1 MTATKPLTATQ
12 ILTELVSFPVLGGE
26 GNLSITN
33 WIKRY
38 LDGYGVAYQTVPDE
52 TGTKEAIHCRIGPA
66 VDGGIILS
74 GHMDVVPVVGQPW
87 ETDPFKLTLKGED

>member
-1 MTATKPLTATQ
+1 VDPHAFLHSYYLCPMTATKPLTATQ

-66 VDGGIILS
+66 VDGGS
-74 GHMDVVPVVGQPW
+74 GQ
-87 ETDPFKLTLKGED
+87 L